1 MSLMNRATFLSAA
14 TTAGFAL
21 GTRFASAAPVPAFI
35 LADRIRPG
43 ARLSLAEMLARYPS
57 AVSGDLVQYE
67 LGFGATYD
75 KQIGFGHE
83 SDGDARLSFV
93 ETQVGNGD
101 HACNPNTLKKV
112 YLKGNAFAGV
122 FTPYATLAYVT
133 RSGNMLT
140 RWGDGVGPDA
150 SALLLLDT
158 KTLYDPR
165 RATVTHVAP
174 AGVNV
179 DSRTI
184 ATTHVRANYH
194 SAVGQQLRTVD
205 LWLSPAVPLG
215 LVKMTATA
223 PDVDPFHLTVYK
235 FARHFKTELAMSLTT
250 IRTLTPTGDVPVL
263 Q

>member
-1 MSLMNRATFLSAA
+1 LDSSRRAIDARGDPRPLAHYPTAA
-14 TTAGFAL
+14 AGD
-21 GTRFASAAPVPAFI
+21 I
-35 LADRIRPG
+35 
-43 ARLSLAEMLARYPS
+43 
-57 AVSGDLVQYE
+57 VQYE

-83 SDGDARLSFV
+83 TDGDERLSFV

-112 YLKGNAFAGV
+112 YLKRTAFAGV
-122 FTPYATLAYVT
+122 FTPYAAKTYVT

-150 SALLLLDT
+150 ADLLLLDT

-165 RATVTHVAP
+165 RATIVHVAP
-174 AGVNV
+174 ADVPIDG
-179 DSRTI
+179 RMI
-184 ATTHVRANYH
+184 AATHVRANYR
-194 SAVGQQLRTVD
+194 SAAGQQLRTVD
-205 LWLSPAVPLG
+205 LWLSAAVPLA

-223 PDVDPFHLTVYK
+223 PDVDPFQLGVYK
-235 FARHFKTELAMSLTT
+235 FARHFNTELAMSLTT
-250 IRTLTPTGDVPVL
+250 IRALTPTGDVPVI